1 MDTQAYEKLGK
12 NEAVNQNQLDDLT
25 DGLVNAMRYSNPEYE
40 YLEYTGAK
48 PDDGVPAEWF
58 YPIHNGSNDFSEL
71 TAIHMYVT
79 QEATFEDI
87 GELMLGIGMT
97 EMKHYDKLSDF
108 ITKLGGKIDQR
119 FNNSG
124 VTVGKTAVEALTIAI
139 GAERE
144 TIRTYE
150 EIQDK
155 LIGVDKSK
163 TREIALQL
171 TTKLIADEKVHLN
184 LLLERLELLDDE
196 AYNEVAEE
204 D

>member
-1 MDTQAYEKLGK
+1 MK
-12 NEAVNQNQLDDLT
+12 NWAKMKPLTKNQLDDLT

-40 YLEYTGAK
+40 YPEYTGAK

-139 GAERE
+139 EAERE